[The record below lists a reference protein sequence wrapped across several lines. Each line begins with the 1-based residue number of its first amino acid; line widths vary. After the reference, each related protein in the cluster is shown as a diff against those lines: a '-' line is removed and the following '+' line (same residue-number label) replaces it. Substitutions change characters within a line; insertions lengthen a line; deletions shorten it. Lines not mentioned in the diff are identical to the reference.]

1 MVYMNMKQAYK
12 KSLQKMKNVKNK
24 KEYIELIKKYNL
36 LLVPT
41 LEYMSGKVFENL
53 LKEGK

>member
-1 MVYMNMKQAYK
+1 MNMKQAYK
-12 KSLQKMKNVKNK
+12 KSLQKMKKVKNR

-41 LEYMSGKVFENL
+41 LEYMSGKEFKDL
-53 LKEGK
+53 LKEGE

>member
-1 MVYMNMKQAYK
+1 MNMKQAYK

-36 LLVPT
+36 LLVTT